1 MPVLSQLEER
11 DLAIDMRRPM
21 LFVGIDWAEDH
32 HDLVVMDEGGQ
43 VRAGGRIGDD
53 LAGVGRL
60 HSLVADHQVDADE
73 PVAVG
78 IETDRGLLVTSLI
91 AASYQVFAVNP
102 MVASRYRDRYSI
114 AGAKSDAGD
123 ARMLADL
130 VRTDRHLFRPIAGDS
145 DEVEAIK
152 VIARAHKR
160 MIQDRQSQVN
170 RLRSSLREYYPGAA
184 ACFGADLADRDALA
198 VLAAAPTP
206 ELGRGLSQAK
216 ALAALRRGGRKRNLE
231 RRATEIREALREPQL
246 DAPGSVVTA
255 SGTAASALVALI
267 GMFNTQIATLEAQLV
282 RDFDEHPDA
291 ETYRSLPGLG
301 DVLGARVLAEFG
313 DDPNRYHDAR
323 ARKNYA
329 STSPVTR
336 ASGKSTIVHARYARN
351 SRIAD
356 SCRQWAFCS
365 LTTSPG
371 ARIYYD
377 ALRSRGKGNEQ
388 ALRQLGNRWVGILHG
403 CLSHGTTYDELTAWN
418 HWLHPTSEQEF
429 RAAS

>member
-1 MPVLSQLEER
+1 
-11 DLAIDMRRPM
+11 M

-32 HDLVVMDEGGQ
+32 HDLVVMAEDGQ
-43 VRAGGRIGDD
+43 VRAGTRIGDD

-60 HSLVADHQVDADE
+60 HGLVADHQVDADE

-78 IETDRGLLVTSLI
+78 IETDRGLLVTSLV
-91 AASYQVFAVNP
+91 AAGYEVFAVNP
-102 MVASRYRDRYSI
+102 MVASRYRDRHSI

-130 VRTDRHLFRPIAGDS
+130 VRTDRHLFRPLAGDS

-160 MIQDRQSQVN
+160 LIQDRQSQVN
-170 RLRSSLREYYPGAA
+170 RLRNSLRDYYPGAA

-198 VLAAAPTP
+198 VLAVAPTARQ
-206 ELGRGLSQAK
+206 GRGLSQAK
-216 ALAALRRGGRKRNLE
+216 AVAALRRGGRKRNLE
-231 RRATEIREALREPQL
+231 RRATEIREALCAPQL
-246 DAPGSVVTA
+246 DAPAAVAAA
-255 SGTAASALVALI
+255 SGTAASALVAVI
-267 GMFNTQIATLEAQLV
+267 GVFNTQIAALEAELV
-282 RDFDEHPDA
+282 DHFHEHPDA
-291 ETYRSLPGLG
+291 EIYRSLPGLG

-351 SRIAD
+351 ARLAD
-356 SCRQWAFCS
+356 ACRQWAFCS

-371 ARIYYD
+371 ARTYYD
-377 ALRSRGKGNEQ
+377 VLRSRGKSYEH
-388 ALRQLGNRWVGILHG
+388 ALRQLANRRVGILHG
-403 CLSHGTTYDELTAWN
+403 CLDHGTTYDEPTAWD
-418 HWLHPTSEQEF
+418 HWLNATTAKES
-429 RAAS
+429 RAAA

>member
-1 MPVLSQLEER
+1 
-11 DLAIDMRRPM
+11 M

-32 HDLVVMDEGGQ
+32 HDLVVMAEVGK
-43 VRAGGRIGDD
+43 VLAGTRIGDD
-53 LAGVGRL
+53 LAGVARL
-60 HSLVADHQVDADE
+60 HALIAEHQVDTDE
-73 PVAVG
+73 PVTVG
-78 IETDRGLLVTSLI
+78 IETDRGLLVTSLV
-91 AASYQVFAVNP
+91 AAGYEVYAVNP
-102 MVASRYRDRYSI
+102 MVASRYRDRHSI

-123 ARMLADL
+123 ARMLANL

-170 RLRSSLREYYPGAA
+170 RLRSALREYYPGAV

-198 VLAAAPTP
+198 VLAAGPTP
-206 ELGRGLSQAK
+206 TQGRGLCQAK
-216 ALAALRRGGRKRNLE
+216 VIAALRRGGRKRNLE
-231 RRATEIREALREPQL
+231 RRATEIREALGAPQL
-246 DAPGSVVTA
+246 DAPGSIAAA
-255 SGTAASALVALI
+255 SGTAATALVAVI
-267 GMFNTQIATLEAQLV
+267 GVFNTQIAALEAELV
-282 RDFDEHPDA
+282 DHFDEHPDA

-323 ARKNYA
+323 SRKNYA

-351 SRIAD
+351 SRLAD
-356 SCRQWAFCS
+356 ACRQWAFCS
-365 LTTSPG
+365 LTSSPG
-371 ARIYYD
+371 ARTYYD
-377 ALRSRGKGNEQ
+377 VLRSRGKGHEQ

-403 CLSHGTTYDELTAWN
+403 CLDHGTTYDEPTAWN
-418 HWLHPTSEQEF
+418 HWLNPVPAEEL

>member
-1 MPVLSQLEER
+1 
-11 DLAIDMRRPM
+11 M

-32 HDLVVMDEGGQ
+32 HDVVVMAEDGR
-43 VRAGGRIGDD
+43 VLAGARIGDD

-60 HSLVADHQVDADE
+60 HSLIADHQTDSDE
-73 PVAVG
+73 AVGVG
-78 IETDRGLLVTSLI
+78 IETDRGLLVTSLV
-91 AASYQVFAVNP
+91 AAGYEVFAVNP
-102 MVASRYRDRYSI
+102 MVASRYRDRHSI

-170 RLRSSLREYYPGAA
+170 RLRSSLREYYPGAI
-184 ACFGADLADRDALA
+184 ACFGNDLADRDALA

-206 ELGRGLSQAK
+206 GLGRALSQAK
-216 ALAALRRGGRKRNLE
+216 AVAALRRGGRKRNLE
-231 RRATEIREALREPQL
+231 RRATEIRAALQTAQL
-246 DAPGSVVTA
+246 DAPGPISAA
-255 SGTAASALVALI
+255 SGTATGALVAVI
-267 GMFNTQIATLEAQLV
+267 GVFNAQVAALEAELV
-282 RDFDEHPDA
+282 DHFEEHPGA
-291 ETYRSLPGLG
+291 EIYRSLPGLG

-313 DDPNRYHDAR
+313 DDPNRYQDAKS
-323 ARKNYA
+323 RKNYA

-351 SRIAD
+351 SRLAD
-356 SCRQWAFCS
+356 ACRQWAFCS
-365 LTTSPG
+365 LTNSPG
-371 ARIYYD
+371 ARTYYD
-377 ALRSRGKGNEQ
+377 ALRSRGKNHEQ

-403 CLSHGTTYDELTAWN
+403 CVDHASVYDEATAWS
-418 HWLHPTSEQEF
+418 HWLNPSVDEGI
-429 RAAS
+429 RVAS